1 MFLFYGDPFVLPKLI
16 LYLVRCVPP
25 SQVVVAVS
33 NTYGRVRKPLGFRL
47 VHVLPVSLEQMNS
60 SQAAEDNEC
69 SIWIP
74 VPPPGYIAL
83 GCVVN
88 IGRQPPSNH
97 VVYCLRSDLVT
108 STAFSDCIHT
118 LSPTPGYGNILLL
131 FCCAIFFFLFSF
143 PGKCRV
149 PSYYLIMNT
158 ENM

>member
-131 FCCAIFFFLFSF
+131 FCCAIFFFLIFF
-143 PGKCRV
+143 PWKV
-149 PSYYLIMNT
+149 SSA
-158 ENM
+158 